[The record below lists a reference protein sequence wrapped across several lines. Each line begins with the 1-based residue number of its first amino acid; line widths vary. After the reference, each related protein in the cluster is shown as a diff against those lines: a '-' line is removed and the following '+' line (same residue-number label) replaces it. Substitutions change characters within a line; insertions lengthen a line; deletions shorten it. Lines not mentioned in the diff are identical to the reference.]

1 MVLTKAA
8 AKRNALNIC
17 WIYEVHDHR
26 SAPLL
31 SVQRF
36 KMFTEGLDE
45 SAINWVKQ
53 GTGIQQQPRSPLAEK
68 VSVDSI
74 SDPVFWNTKNLLSPR
89 VLPPPKF
96 HSSLLG
102 RHSTVNIHSDEDDES
117 IGSVA
122 DDYSDTY
129 EGSSDSELFEKSG
142 ARIYDEEVFGVKF
155 SRYLNGK
162 SENVYKRT
170 LIRGVSKENLRIDV
184 PSSAQR
190 TTGGKL
196 NEGKDSASSYD
207 YHTPHCHLVNDVK
220 SSNIPDLGTPSAPP
234 IMEIGREESQSE
246 DEGEHR
252 THVRGVTQAFS
263 APITPETCNEMQLPK
278 ETKDWNEHLPD
289 QTTQS
294 HRSSEPYAR
303 SVTTEIEQQLPNSH
317 IRSMDQLMRYNTSSQ
332 NAWQTLIAYD
342 ACFRLCLNAWARD
355 CMEAP
360 EFLRDECMVLR
371 TAFGLQKYLLQPRG
385 QQIPREAGPSGSL
398 EENCSV
404 RTKKAMGK
412 IRVEVKKVRIIP
424 RRKLRST
431 FSHRGS
437 LYKQVGAEYV
447 RHVSSLLKTSINSLK
462 IPSLAVTSEETLSC
476 LFQLKSS
483 SEEASTDLSSSLCLR
498 PGLGDSH
505 LFFPE
510 SQGDALLVEVQDANR
525 VTQGRTTLQISTL
538 IDSSVRISAFISNIS
553 FCLLLLLIFHCKI
566 CQNDGLRWWPI
577 YHEDQ
582 ECVGKVQLL
591 ISSTSISAEPNA
603 VKSGPVVET
612 LTYDFV
618 LEAALRAQRFHSR
631 NLRLHGPW
639 KWLLDEFAEYYGVT
653 DAYTKLRYLSYV
665 MEVAT
670 PTKDCLELV
679 YELLVP
685 VIKAR
690 AEKNLTRQERSI
702 LLDSENQVENLL
714 AKVFENYKSLDELCP
729 TGLEEKFGPPPES
742 AAPALIPAVQIYS
755 LLHDILSHDAQMT
768 LRNYLQKAA
777 MKRCRRHMV
786 DTDEFMSSNGE
797 GFLVDPITIS
807 TAYVKMKTLCTNISS
822 EIQADIKIHNQH
834 ILPSSIDLPNLAAS
848 VYSAELCN
856 RLRGFLSACPPSG
869 PLLHVTELLMAT
881 ADFERDLISWNISLV
896 PGGVNSKVLFHHYI
910 VVWIEEKMLYLLDL
924 CKADKA
930 PWSGVTTHL
939 STSPFVE
946 DMYDKIKDTL
956 SEYETVV
963 NRWPQYCLTLE
974 NAIATVERAVV
985 KALEKHFCEILA
997 PLKDSIPKKLGIQ
1010 VQKLTRR
1017 QSQSLYHVPNQ
1028 LGAFLNTV
1036 KRILDVLHCRV
1047 EDTLRP
1053 WASCLPIIGDQ
1064 KTLFGEQLNEITVML
1079 RTKYKN
1085 YTQATVEKLVSNTQA
1100 NRNTRLKKILE
1111 ETKEADGQ
1119 AEIRD
1124 RMQMLTTQLIDSI
1137 SNLHDV
1143 FSSRIFVAICRV
1155 FWDRMGQ
1162 IVLSFLESRK
1172 ENRIWYKGSYYA
1184 LAILD
1189 DTFASQMQRL
1199 EGNSLQEKDLEPPRS
1214 VTEARSILC
1223 RDSPNTADPSA
1234 YFYY

>member
-1 MVLTKAA
+1 
-8 AKRNALNIC
+8 
-17 WIYEVHDHR
+17 
-26 SAPLL
+26 
-31 SVQRF
+31 
-36 KMFTEGLDE
+36 MFTEGLDE

-53 GTGIQQQPRSPLAEK
+53 GTGIQPQVRSPLAEK
-68 VSVDSI
+68 VPVDSI
-74 SDPVFWNTKNLLSPR
+74 SNPVFWNTKHLLSPR

-96 HSSLLG
+96 HSGLLG
-102 RHSTVNIHSDEDDES
+102 RHSTVNIHSEEDDES
-117 IGSVA
+117 TASVA
-122 DDYSDTY
+122 DNYSDTY
-129 EGSSDSELFEKSG
+129 EDDLGSSDSDSFEKPG
-142 ARIYDEEVFGVKF
+142 ARNYDEEVFGVK
-155 SRYLNGK
+155 SSGYLNRK
-162 SENVYKRT
+162 SVNGAKPN
-170 LIRGVSKENLRIDV
+170 LIRGVSKENLRIEV
-184 PSSAQR
+184 PSSAPR
-190 TTGGKL
+190 MTNGEMY
-196 NEGKDSASSYD
+196 EGKHSVSSYD
-207 YHTPHCHLVNDVK
+207 YRTPNCHLVDEVK
-220 SSNIPDLGTPSAPP
+220 SSNLPDLGTPSAPP
-234 IMEIGREESQSE
+234 IMEIGKEESQFE
-246 DEGEHR
+246 DEDEHR
-252 THVRGVTQAFS
+252 TRVPGVTQAFS
-263 APITPETCNEMQLPK
+263 APITPETCNGMHIPK
-278 ETKDWNEHLPD
+278 ETKDWNEPLSV
-289 QTTQS
+289 QRTQS
-294 HRSSEPYAR
+294 QRSSEPYAR
-303 SVTTEIEQQLPNSH
+303 SVSTEVEQQLPHSH
-317 IRSMDQLMRYNTSSQ
+317 IRPMDQVMHFNTSSQ
-332 NAWQTLIAYD
+332 SAWQTLIAYD

-371 TAFGLQKYLLQPRG
+371 NAFGLQKYLLQPRG
-385 QQIPREAGPSGSL
+385 KQIPREAGPSGNL

-404 RTKKAMGK
+404 RAKKAMGK
-412 IRVEVKKVRIIP
+412 IRVEVRKIRIIP

-431 FSHRGS
+431 FSQRGS

-447 RHVSSLLKTSINSLK
+447 HYVSSLLKTSINSLK
-462 IPSLAVTSEETLSC
+462 ISANAVTSEEALSC

-483 SEEASTDLSSSLCLR
+483 SEEATTDPSSAICLQ
-498 PGLGDSH
+498 PGLSDSH
-505 LFFPE
+505 VFFPE
-510 SQGDALLVEVQDANR
+510 SQGDALIVEVQDSNR
-525 VTQGRTTLQISTL
+525 VTQGRTILQISTL
-538 IDSSVRISAFISNIS
+538 IDNS
-553 FCLLLLLIFHCKI
+553 
-566 CQNDGLRWWPI
+566 NDGLRWWPI

-591 ISSTSISAEPNA
+591 ISSTSICAEANA

-612 LTYDFV
+612 LVYDFV
-618 LEAALRAQRFHSR
+618 LEAALRAQQFHSK

-639 KWLLDEFAEYYGVT
+639 KWLLAEFAEYYGVT

-665 MEVAT
+665 IEVAT

-714 AKVFENYKSLDELCP
+714 AKVFENYKSLDELSP
-729 TGLEEKFGPPPES
+729 TGLAEKFGPPPAS
-742 AAPALIPAVQIYS
+742 AAPALVPAVQIYS

-777 MKRCRRHMV
+777 MKRCRRHMM
-786 DTDEFMSSNGE
+786 DTEEFMSSGGE
-797 GFLVDPITIS
+797 GFLMDPLTIS
-807 TAYVKMKTLCTNISS
+807 TAYMKMKTLCTNISS

-856 RLRGFLSACPPSG
+856 RLRGFLSACPPSS
-869 PLLHVTELLMAT
+869 PLPHVTELLMAT
-881 ADFERDLISWNISLV
+881 ADFERDLVSWNISLV

-956 SEYETVV
+956 AEYEIVV
-963 NRWPQYCLTLE
+963 NRWPQYSLTLE
-974 NAIATVERAVV
+974 NAIATVERAIV
-985 KALEKHFCEILA
+985 KALEKQFYEILG

-1028 LGAFLNTV
+1028 LGTFLNTV

-1047 EDTLRP
+1047 EDTLRR
-1053 WASCLPIIGDQ
+1053 WASCLPVMGDQ
-1064 KTLFGEQLNEITVML
+1064 KIFGEQLNEITVML

-1085 YTQATVEKLVSNTQA
+1085 YMQATVEKLVSNTQA
-1100 NRNTRLKKILE
+1100 NRNTRLKRILE

-1124 RMQMLTTQLIDSI
+1124 RMQMLTSQLVDSV

-1143 FSSRIFVAICRV
+1143 FSSRIFVAICRG

-1184 LAILD
+1184 LGILD
-1189 DTFASQMQRL
+1189 DTFASQMQRF
-1199 EGNSLQEKDLEPPRS
+1199 EGNSLQEKDLEAPRS

-1223 RDSPNTADPSA
+1223 RDSPNTVDPSA